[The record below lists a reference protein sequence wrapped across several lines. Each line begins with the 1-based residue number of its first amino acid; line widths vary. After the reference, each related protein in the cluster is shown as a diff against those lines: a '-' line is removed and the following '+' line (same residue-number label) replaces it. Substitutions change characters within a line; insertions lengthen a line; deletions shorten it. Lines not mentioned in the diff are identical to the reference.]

1 MGDLLSQTLEMWLRI
16 SHELYPK
23 RALPSSGTDPYRA
36 KLQPN
41 VVCAVAET
49 RKHMVVGCHGEN
61 CLPYCLGSEQLGASL
76 RATCCSRKS
85 VLVIPFIWVGAA
97 WTSEG
102 KKKKTVIT
110 TTTIIKNI
118 CSACTVCQGP
128 FILRAFD
135 HSRSQIFTALHRC
148 CYYSYFKRSKL
159 KLGVSVTCQR

>member
-1 MGDLLSQTLEMWLRI
+1 MGHLLSQTLEMWLRI
-16 SHELYPK
+16 SHGLYPK

-41 VVCAVAET
+41 VVCAVVEI

-76 RATCCSRKS
+76 RATCCSKKVYLLS
-85 VLVIPFIWVGAA
+85 LSFEWDQHGLLK
-97 WTSEG
+97 E
-102 KKKKTVIT
+102 KKKPVIT

-118 CSACTVCQGP
+118 CSVCTVCQGP
-128 FILRAFD
+128 FFLRAFD

-159 KLGVSVTCQR
+159 KLGV

>member
-1 MGDLLSQTLEMWLRI
+1 MSSTPKELYLAQEQILTELNYNQMWYVLWQKQGSIWWWAVMGKTVCHTALVQSSLEPAWGPRAVPEKVYLLSLSFEWEQ
-16 SHELYPK
+16 
-23 RALPSSGTDPYRA
+23 
-36 KLQPN
+36 
-41 VVCAVAET
+41 
-49 RKHMVVGCHGEN
+49 HGLLKE
-61 CLPYCLGSEQLGASL
+61 
-76 RATCCSRKS
+76 
-85 VLVIPFIWVGAA
+85 
-97 WTSEG
+97 
-102 KKKKTVIT
+102 KKKTVIT